1 MQANGCSQHNG
12 TTDSSLVDPHSIRTS
27 ASTSNGAVTA
37 NGTMTGQNSKNLSKT
52 DQDIVRLIGQHLR
65 GLGFNQTAEQLI
77 AESGCALEHP
87 TAARFRAHV
96 MDGEWDK
103 TEDDLH
109 ELEALVKGGKEDVI
123 KMRFL
128 LLEQKYL
135 ELLEDGIPLKAL
147 ECLRHELTPLK
158 YNTERVH
165 VLSTY
170 MMCSSAPELRES
182 SHWEGKGPVSRQKL
196 IENLQEFLPPSIML
210 PPRRLFTLLSQAVE
224 QQKEKCPYHNTQ
236 LDSDLSSISLLMDH
250 ICTKEQFPSA
260 TTQVLWD
267 HSDEVWYCQFSP
279 DGTRLAT
286 GSKDNKLIIWDVDLD
301 LFEVRHQRTLDEHK
315 FGVGFLTWCPDN
327 MHLLVCGPDETN
339 EVYIYNAVTG
349 EVRQRIHQNSDDSLT
364 YAAWMPD
371 GRKLVVGGVRG
382 QFYYCDIDGNVIDTW
397 EGIRIQGLAALDDK
411 VVLAADTHNRVR
423 AYNFDTLQ
431 DFPIIQEDHPIM
443 TFVVDDKK
451 EYALVNVASQLS
463 IYRYPLS
470 SYKGC
475 HLWDLKDKVLLRKFH
490 GQTQAFFTIYSCFGG
505 LNQDYVASGS
515 EDHKV
520 FIWHKRRESPV
531 AVLEGHRLTVNCVH
545 WNPCEPSMLASAS
558 DDGTVRIW
566 GPKDKQRRRK
576 ECLCF
581 FCSQTV

>member
-1 MQANGCSQHNG
+1 MQANGNSQHNG
-12 TTDSSLVDPHSIRTS
+12 TSGSDPFDSRHRRNPAT
-27 ASTSNGAVTA
+27 TSNGEISA
-37 NGTMTGQNSKNLSKT
+37 NGTSSSQNTKNLSSI
-52 DQDIVRLIGQHLR
+52 DEDIVRLIGQHLR

-87 TAARFRAHV
+87 TAASFRAHV
-96 MDGEWDK
+96 MDGQWDR
-103 TEDDLH
+103 TEEDLQ
-109 ELEALVKGGKEDVI
+109 ELESLVKGGKEDIV

-147 ECLRHELTPLK
+147 ECLRHELTPMK

-170 MMCSSAPELRES
+170 MMCSSAAELRES
-182 SHWEGKGPVSRQKL
+182 SEWEGKGPVSRQKL

-250 ICTKEQFPSA
+250 ICTKEQFPNV

-267 HSDEVWYCQFSP
+267 HQDEVWHCQFSP

-286 GSKDNKLIIWDVDLD
+286 GSKDNKLIIWQVNIEQ
-301 LFEVRHQRTLDEHK
+301 FEVRHLRTLDEHK
-315 FGVGFLTWCPDN
+315 YGVGLVSWCPDN
-327 MHLLVCGPDETN
+327 LHILVCGPDETS
-339 EVYIYNAVTG
+339 EVFIYNSVTG
-349 EVRQRIHQNSDDSLT
+349 EVRQRIHQSADDSLT
-364 YAAWMPD
+364 YAAWMTD
-371 GRKLVVGGVRG
+371 GRKFVVGGVRG
-382 QFYYCDIDGNVIDTW
+382 QFYYCDIDGTVIDTW
-397 EGIRIQGLAALDDK
+397 EGIRVQGLAALDDK
-411 VVLAADTHNRVR
+411 VVLAADTHNRIKG
-423 AYNFDTLQ
+423 YDFDTLH
-431 DFPIIQEDHPIM
+431 DFPLIQEDHPIM

-451 EYALVNVASQLS
+451 ELALVNVASQ
-463 IYRYPLS
+463 
-470 SYKGC
+470 GC

-490 GQTQAFFTIYSCFGG
+490 GQSQAFFTIYSCFGG

-515 EDHKV
+515 EDQKV
-520 FIWHKRRESPV
+520 FIWHKRRETPV

-545 WNPCEPSMLASAS
+545 WNPAEPSMLASAS

-566 GPKDKQRRRK
+566 GPKDKLRRRK
-576 ECLCF
+576 DSLT
-581 FCSQTV
+581 SSGRSSPV

>member
-1 MQANGCSQHNG
+1 MQQANGCSQLNG
-12 TTDSSLVDPHSIRTS
+12 TIEPDGYESHTLRNPE
-27 ASTSNGAVTA
+27 ALSNGEING
-37 NGTMTGQNSKNLSKT
+37 NGTIGDQYNKILSRT

-96 MDGEWDK
+96 MDGEWEK
-103 TEDDLH
+103 TEDDIQD
-109 ELEALVKGGKEDVI
+109 LEGLVKGGKEDVI
-123 KMRFL
+123 KMKFL

-135 ELLEDGIPLKAL
+135 ELLEDGLPLKAL
-147 ECLRHELTPLK
+147 DCLRHELTPLK

-170 MMCSSAPELRES
+170 MMCSSAAELRES
-182 SHWEGKGPVSRQKL
+182 SHWEGKGPISRQKL
-196 IENLQEFLPPSIML
+196 IESLQEFLPPSIML

-250 ICTKEQFPSA
+250 ICTKEQFPNV

-267 HSDEVWYCQFSP
+267 HQDEVWHCQFSP

-286 GSKDNKLIIWDVDLD
+286 GSKDNKLIIWNVDVDY
-301 LFEVRHQRTLDEHK
+301 FECRHYKTLDEHK
-315 FGVGFLTWCPDN
+315 FGVGFISWCPDN
-327 MHLLVCGPDETN
+327 VHILVCGPDETN
-339 EVYIYNAVTG
+339 EVYIYNSVTG
-349 EVRQRIHQNSDDSLT
+349 EVRQKIHQNTDDSLT

-382 QFYYCDIDGNVIDTW
+382 QFFYCDIDGNIIDTW
-397 EGIRIQGLAALDDK
+397 EGVRIQGLAALNDK
-411 VVLAADTHNRVR
+411 VALAADTHNRIR
-423 AYNFDTLQ
+423 GYNFDTLQ
-431 DFPIIQEDHPIM
+431 DFPVIQEDHPIM
-443 TFVVDDKK
+443 TFVIDDKK
-451 EYALVNVASQLS
+451 ELALVNVASQ
-463 IYRYPLS
+463 
-470 SYKGC
+470 GC

-520 FIWHKRRESPV
+520 FVWHKRRETPV
-531 AVLEGHRLTVNCVH
+531 AVLEGHRQTVNCVH
-545 WNPCEPSMLASAS
+545 WNPKEPSMLASVS
-558 DDGTVRIW
+558 DDGTARIW
-566 GPKDKQRRRK
+566 GPTDKQRKRK
-576 ECLCF
+576 DSLN
-581 FCSQTV
+581 SSGRNSPV